1 MPEQQTPEEETELD
15 RLNRLSRE
23 RMEALTP
30 AELEEFKRRVK
41 ERASSFTP
49 EERTGLLREA
59 RSGQEST
66 PEDETEA
73 DSPPIDPE
81 RLAIL
86 RQNFFPELPD
96 GYRPQR
102 LVQGILFDLDNTL
115 ARLTQPLEALMESGA
130 KNAEAYMRATGME
143 DLPENLWQDII
154 EARIFA
160 QTKSDD
166 EMEEHTA
173 EDTLSFLLQ
182 FVGYPISR
190 MDPDV
195 LHRAVDLFYAPEM
208 TAWEPLPAA
217 LETLEI
223 LRSQGYRLALIG
235 HYAWDRAFQRI
246 VDYTGLRPYFDI
258 CLSSASVEWRKPH
271 SALYEILLKRWD
283 VEPYELVC
291 VGDSLKHDISGGLE
305 LGAQTVHCRM
315 IPLAEDQRIVEAV
328 IPDRVIDHLSQLP
341 ALIHEWS

>member
-1 MPEQQTPEEETELD
+1 MSDEEPTNEQDELE
-15 RLNRLSRE
+15 RLNQLRGE

-30 AELEEFKRRVK
+30 AELEAFKRRVK
-41 ERASSFTP
+41 ERAVSFTQ
-49 EERTGLLREA
+49 EERATVLRRVEEI
-59 RSGQEST
+59 SG
-66 PEDETEA
+66 ETAEEA
-73 DSPPIDPE
+73 DTPPIDPE
-81 RLAIL
+81 RLALL
-86 RQNFFPELPD
+86 RQNFFPELP
-96 GYRPQR
+96 GVPRPQR

-130 KNAEAYMRATGME
+130 KNAEAYMRSTGMD
-143 DLPENLWQDII
+143 DLPDELWRDII

-182 FVGYPISR
+182 FVGYPASR

-208 TAWEPLPAA
+208 TAWTPLPAA
-217 LETLEI
+217 LETLET

-246 VDYTGLRPYFDI
+246 VDYTGLRPYFDLCI
-258 CLSSASVEWRKPH
+258 SSAAVEWRKPH

-283 VEPYELVC
+283 LEPYELVC
-291 VGDSLKHDISGGLE
+291 VGDSLKHDIQGGLE

-315 IPLAEDQRIVEAV
+315 IPLAEDQRIVDAV
-328 IPDRVIDHLSQLP
+328 TPDRVIDHLAQLP
-341 ALIHEWS
+341 AIIHEWS